1 MNPAWRI
8 KGRTSDGPARQE
20 TRLVFDMEARKETGS
35 VVLQIDGRERQ
46 VNVSEVDGT
55 DAVANKKKMRNGDVP
70 SSSVQLNGPVDELS
84 WASWRASKARRDGS
98 SRVRFGQSNTR
109 ALECRSAC
117 VRSLEPKEWRLETD

>member
-1 MNPAWRI
+1 M
-8 KGRTSDGPARQE
+8 
-20 TRLVFDMEARKETGS
+20 
-35 VVLQIDGRERQ
+35 LQIDGRERQ

-55 DAVANKKKMRNGDVP
+55 DAVANKIKKMRNGDVP

-84 WASWRASKARRDGS
+84 WASWRASKARRDGW